1 MSRSP
6 LSKESPSCHPKD
18 VTVPPRCRQEAEKLE
33 VNCFRQKVQ
42 WRQEGQNHDE
52 AGLLRQHGRDAKL
65 APDTSRNRLAD
76 SPRRTR
82 QRHARSQT
90 ASEDFVDTKSCTRAQ
105 EHPDRRQSYL
115 LLARA
120 NGMPV
125 RHTNREH
132 GLAFPSVLH
141 KPHRPRRAS
150 AQRKPMRRHRADHNQ
165 MK

>member
-6 LSKESPSCHPKD
+6 LSKESPSCRPKD

-82 QRHARSQT
+82 QRRARSQT

-105 EHPDRRQSYL
+105 EHPDRREKYL